1 MNLSGRSALADC
13 AHIGMAREGLVEVF
27 VVSVESGGS
36 GVLVP
41 LVRGIMGLRSE
52 GEEGPT
58 KWTLEG
64 AALCCSDLS

>member
-1 MNLSGRSALADC
+1 
-13 AHIGMAREGLVEVF
+13 MAPEGLVEVF

-52 GEEGPT
+52 GQEEGDAEEMER
-58 KWTLEG
+58 KMKI
-64 AALCCSDLS
+64 